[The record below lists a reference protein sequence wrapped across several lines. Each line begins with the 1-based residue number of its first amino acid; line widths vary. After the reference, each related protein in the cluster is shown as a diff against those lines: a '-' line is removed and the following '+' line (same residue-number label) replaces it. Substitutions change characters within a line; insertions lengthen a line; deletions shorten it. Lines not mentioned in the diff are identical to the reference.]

1 MAKIETKFGP
11 LYHVIRAGYHFDSM
25 VACRGEMASFLCSQ
39 SLPQVG
45 LVYGFHEAAPQ
56 NHAMPSLA
64 TEILPAD

>member
-1 MAKIETKFGP
+1 
-11 LYHVIRAGYHFDSM
+11 
-25 VACRGEMASFLCSQ
+25 MASFLCSQ